1 MNDQIVSFVG
11 SHLDV
16 VPANAEKGWDRD
28 PFKLFIDGDDLYGR
42 GTTDCLGKT
51 HTLSSGSKLLIHMLC
66 YFSETEL

>member
-1 MNDQIVSFVG
+1 MFWLMNDQIVSFVG

-51 HTLSSGSKLLIHMLC
+51 HSLIW
-66 YFSETEL
+66 

>member
-51 HTLSSGSKLLIHMLC
+51 HSLIW
-66 YFSETEL
+66 